1 MKGYL
6 KGPPLV
12 LVKWLD
18 SYTEAGWCEIE
29 SGIEDLTITYGLMV
43 NKDSKFV
50 TLAMTYVPSSKGSAP
65 YIGNPWYIPVKMI
78 KEIETIRESVLHVEK
93 QKNG

>member
-6 KGPPLV
+6 KSPPLV

-18 SYTEAGWCEIE
+18 SYTDSGWCDIE
-29 SGIEDLTITYGLMV
+29 TGSGDLTITYGLMI
-43 NKDSKFV
+43 NKDINFV
-50 TLAMTYVPSSKGSAP
+50 TLAMTYVPSLRGSAP

-78 KEIETIRESVLHVEK
+78 KEIETIRESVLYMEK
-93 QKNG
+93 MTNG

>member
-6 KGPPLV
+6 KNPPLV

-18 SYTEAGWCEIE
+18 SYTEAGWCDMEPG
-29 SGIEDLTITYGLMV
+29 SRDLTITYGLMV
-43 NKDSKFV
+43 GKDKTFV
-50 TLAMTYVPSSKGSAP
+50 TLAMTYVPSLRGSNP

-78 KEIETIRESVLHVEK
+78 KEIETIRESVLYMEK
-93 QKNG
+93 MTDG